1 MSRNRRSPDIV
12 RITCTDSFH
21 EDSDA
26 WATYQHHHLLNLRQ
40 VEGRDRT
47 RLIVPGEKQRTRVV
61 QTTAPDGTVIFEGP
75 EDPQSPVKP
84 WRLAGRE
91 RWLFFRFLC
100 PCGRNP
106 QVREDELLGI
116 AARHRE
122 QLPGQRVEIDLA
134 ELERRKHV
142 CSR

>member
-1 MSRNRRSPDIV
+1 MSRNRRSPDII
-12 RITCTDSFH
+12 RIVCADSFH
-21 EDSDA
+21 SDTGE
-26 WATYQHHHLLNLRQ
+26 WARFGRHHLLNLRQ

-61 QTTAPDGTVIFEGP
+61 QTTAADGTVIFERP

-84 WRLAGRE
+84 WRLAGPE
-91 RWLFFRFLC
+91 RYLFFRFLC

-106 QVREDELLGI
+106 QVREDELLEI

-122 QLPGQRVEIDLA
+122 ELPGQRVEVDLV
-134 ELERRKHV
+134 ELERRRHV